1 MYLSKVSS
9 LYFSKVSS
17 MYQCIKCHHRT
28 MTFETHLPSILP
40 ADHFFFTAPV
50 WSVCPTS
57 ILPTDD
63 HQSSQNWKFP
73 QNPATRRQN
82 LNSAAWHCGQS
93 ERRQVRQWNFSAEE
107 KVLKTGPVVGR
118 LQTAR
123 FGWGFIKFRL
133 GDDHRCL
140 CLCLWSFIVYV
151 FCVWQQASCNV
162 HALDEVIKV
171 AWQWLSS

>member
-1 MYLSKVSS
+1 MLFWKQKENGNRWCWRQMERGKENLVPVSPRLLINHSVEMYLSKVTSLYLSKVSS
-9 LYFSKVSS
+9 
-17 MYQCIKCHHRT
+17 MYLSEVTTAFWLLKLICRQFRQQIT
-28 MTFETHLPSILP
+28 
-40 ADHFFFTAPV
+40 FFTGPV

-107 KVLKTGPVVGR
+107 KVLKTGPVIGR

-123 FGWGFIKFRL
+123 FGWGFIKF
-133 GDDHRCL
+133 
-140 CLCLWSFIVYV
+140 
-151 FCVWQQASCNV
+151 
-162 HALDEVIKV
+162 V
-171 AWQWLSS
+171 AWQWVSS